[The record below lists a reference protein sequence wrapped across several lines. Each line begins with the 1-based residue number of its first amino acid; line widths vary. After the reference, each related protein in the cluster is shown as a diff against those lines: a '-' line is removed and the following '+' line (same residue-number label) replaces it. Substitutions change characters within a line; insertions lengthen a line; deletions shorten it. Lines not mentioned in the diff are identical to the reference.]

1 MSYAPKKVFILENG
15 KYVEISYEE
24 HSKRKTND
32 PEYGEK
38 YFILVDDILMEV
50 SYENYKSYHQ
60 YNEHEKYVTKR
71 DKKKGVMVVPDI
83 PGLWQVKV
91 DINSL
96 NEDEQKAVQRL
107 IRKIFQVLSYLGRK
121 DREIIRA
128 IYVERLTEKQ
138 LAERQGVRQQTIHMK
153 KQRILKE
160 LKSIKEL
167 LKDE

>member
-50 SYENYKSYHQ
+50 SHDNYKSYHQ

-71 DKKKGVMVVPDI
+71 DKKKGCD
-83 PGLWQVKV
+83 
-91 DINSL
+91 
-96 NEDEQKAVQRL
+96 
-107 IRKIFQVLSYLGRK
+107 GRAGYPWALASK
-121 DREIIRA
+121 GR
-128 IYVERLTEKQ
+128 YQ
-138 LAERQGVRQQTIHMK
+138 LLE
-153 KQRILKE
+153 
-160 LKSIKEL
+160 
-167 LKDE
+167 